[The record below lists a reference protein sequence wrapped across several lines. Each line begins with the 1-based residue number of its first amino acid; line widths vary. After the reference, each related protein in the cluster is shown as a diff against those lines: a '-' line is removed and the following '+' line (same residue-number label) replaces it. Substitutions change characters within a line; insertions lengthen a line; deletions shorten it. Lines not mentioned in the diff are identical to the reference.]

1 MENESNPKIAESNPI
16 GSSLKFN
23 VSIPK
28 QIKVDLVD
36 ASTLSDYEIWIFIA
50 SVMSNF
56 LVGFAVAW
64 SQCPNNDTIVKVY
77 KTVTTIFIV
86 FLALS
91 IIMVFIK
98 RRKLKEERKQ
108 MNLGV
113 KDIE

>member
-1 MENESNPKIAESNPI
+1 MENESNPKIAETNPI
-16 GSSLKFN
+16 GSSLRFN

-64 SQCPNNDTIVKVY
+64 SQCTGNDAIVKVY
-77 KTVTTIFIV
+77 KTVTIIFIC
-86 FLALS
+86 FLLLS
-91 IIMVFIK
+91 IIMVLIK